1 MADVLRIERLRK
13 SFGGVVAVNG
23 PTFGIAEGNI
33 TGLIGPNGSGKT
45 TLFNLITGVL
55 EPDGGEVVF
64 QGQRITGWP
73 PHRIT
78 ERGLARTF
86 QISRVFGKMT
96 VWENMLVVPRRRSE
110 SGARDLATE
119 LLSRVN
125 LLDWRDRY
133 GAELSYGQQKLL
145 EFVRALMLEPTLIM
159 LDEPFAGVNPT
170 MVQSLPLSNR
180 AALALVTA
188 TAAGGTYTASFM
200 GTGANDDQNV
210 ARFNLFGKNLRGHD
224 IRTNEQIRHLLLE
237 EAGVAVVP
245 FQAFGLKEDTGWFRL
260 SVGAVSMEEIA
271 AIFPRLREL
280 LAADVTAPSAGTGR
294 KKELVR

>member
-13 SFGGVVAVNG
+13 SFVGVVAVNG

-170 MVQSLPLSNR
+170 MVQTML
-180 AALALVTA
+180 
-188 TAAGGTYTASFM
+188 
-200 GTGANDDQNV
+200 
-210 ARFNLFGKNLRGHD
+210 
-224 IRTNEQIRHLLLE
+224 EQIRSRQAEGTTIFVIDHAMAIMMGLCGYLFVLDMGELIAEGPPAEIRADERVLE
-237 EAGVAVVP
+237 AY
-245 FQAFGLKEDTGWFRL
+245 FGRSE
-260 SVGAVSMEEIA
+260 
-271 AIFPRLREL
+271 
-280 LAADVTAPSAGTGR
+280 TAEPASTRGGMRA
-294 KKELVR
+294 